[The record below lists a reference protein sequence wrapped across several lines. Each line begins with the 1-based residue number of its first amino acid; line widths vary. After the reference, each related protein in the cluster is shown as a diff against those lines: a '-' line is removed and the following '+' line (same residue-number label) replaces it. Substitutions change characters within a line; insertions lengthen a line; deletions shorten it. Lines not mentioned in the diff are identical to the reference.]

1 MLVHG
6 SFSLF
11 FRFCTESSEYMQ
23 LTLDELTAPGAVI
36 DISHKI
42 TKDAYNYGLSLADL
56 EEFEGKYGE
65 IPPKALVVAKAR
77 TQNKKVLT
85 L

>member
-1 MLVHG
+1 MFL
-6 SFSLF
+6 
-11 FRFCTESSEYMQ
+11 Q

-42 TKDAYNYGLSLADL
+42 TQDTYNYRLSLADL

-77 TQNKKVLT
+77 TKKKST
-85 L
+85 LCQR